1 MFMTNNPLGAIKE
14 MVGPSYHVRN
24 KHTHISYIYNIIYL
38 NIYTWLKHVKTKHG
52 VGMTFLVLFGFTVQI
67 CYSHSEIHVVRLG
80 TYLGLSKENIIIL
93 S

>member
-24 KHTHISYIYNIIYL
+24 KHTHTYIYIIYL
-38 NIYTWLKHVKTKHG
+38 SKYIHLVKTKHR
-52 VGMTFLVLFGFTVQI
+52 VGMTFLVLFGFTVQR
-67 CYSHSEIHVVRLG
+67 CYRHSEIHVVRLG